1 MYGSRMGPLCSGIQY
16 ACPPLSTELRPT
28 LLPLLS
34 SVTTRH
40 HRRSSPSSTVTLFTL
55 LRRHASL

>member
-1 MYGSRMGPLCSGIQY
+1 MGPLCSGVQY
-16 ACPPLSTELRPT
+16 ACSSSSTELRPT

-55 LRRHASL
+55 LGRHASL